1 LALAAVANERN
12 RPQRVLSSDRPA
24 GLEPLLD
31 GSHLVTVGDTPTEAN
46 PFKNPGQDEPVEF
59 GPEVT
64 LLRFAELKGEFAEAG
79 VHRVLIRASGQ

>member
-1 LALAAVANERN
+1 
-12 RPQRVLSSDRPA
+12 
-24 GLEPLLD
+24 
-31 GSHLVTVGDTPTEAN
+31 LVTVGDTPTEAN